1 MPRRFELLITLMT
14 TLQKH
19 VSRIWPS
26 LRPLSFHEPVAAV
39 FLFHTVEEHPNPWT
53 HGHRYVT
60 PLSKFKLQITYLKK
74 HFRFVSTTNLVE
86 QLAQGRVTENI
97 AAIHFDD
104 GFRSFKDIALPFLK
118 RQAIPST
125 LFPIHSVLFGDIPIR
140 NKLAYL
146 LNTDSRDTLLDRLSI
161 EDSLKRRS
169 NSFILSFLKN
179 EQISETDDLVK
190 EIYSM
195 KKRITSSPF
204 MRAEE
209 LVALK
214 DDPWVEF
221 GSHTL
226 THPMLVRLD
235 LASQRREIVE
245 GHEKLCAILGK
256 NLQFFAYPF
265 GGLGHFDEVSRKIIK
280 TMDGVTAFNTFGF
293 LNRSWERT
301 NVHRITLARHSP
313 WQIKI
318 LLVNKR

>member
-1 MPRRFELLITLMT
+1 MT
-14 TLQKH
+14 KLQKH
-19 VSRIWPS
+19 VSRIWPF

-39 FLFHTVEEHPNPWT
+39 FLFHTVEDHPNPWT
-53 HGHRYVT
+53 QGHRYVT
-60 PLSKFKLQITYLKK
+60 PLRKFKSQITYLKK
-74 HFRFVSTTNLVE
+74 YFKFVSTTNLVE
-86 QLAQGRVTENI
+86 ELAQGRITENV

-146 LNTDSRDTLLDRLSI
+146 LNTDSRDTLLDCLSI

-179 EQISETDDLVK
+179 EKNSEMDDFVK
-190 EIYSM
+190 EIYSI
-195 KKRITSSPF
+195 KNRTASSPF

-209 LVALK
+209 LVAMR

-226 THPMLVRLD
+226 THPMLARLD
-235 LASQRREIVE
+235 LASQRKEIVE

-256 NLQFFAYPF
+256 NLKFFAYPF
-265 GGLGHFDEVSRKIIK
+265 GGLGHFDEASRKIIK
-280 TMDGVTAFNTFGF
+280 TMDGVTAFNTFGL
-293 LNRSWERT
+293 LNRSWEQT

-313 WQIKI
+313 WQIKM
-318 LLVNKR
+318 LLINRG

>member
-1 MPRRFELLITLMT
+1 MT

-26 LRPLSFHEPVAAV
+26 LRPLSFPEPVAAV

-53 HGHRYVT
+53 QGHRYVT
-60 PLSKFKLQITYLKK
+60 PFSKFKLQITYLKK
-74 HFRFVSTTNLVE
+74 YFRFVSTTNLVE
-86 QLAQGRVTENI
+86 QLAQGRITENV

-146 LNTDSRDTLLDRLSI
+146 LNTDSRDTLLDGLSI

-179 EQISETDDLVK
+179 EQNSEMDDLVK
-190 EIYSM
+190 EIYSI
-195 KKRITSSPF
+195 KNRIASSPF
-204 MRAEE
+204 MRSEE
-209 LVALK
+209 LVAMK

-235 LASQRREIVE
+235 LARQRREIVE
-245 GHEKLCAILGK
+245 GHGKLCAILGK
-256 NLQFFAYPF
+256 KLQFFAYPF

-280 TMDGVTAFNTFGF
+280 EMDGVTAFNTFGF

-313 WQIKI
+313 WQIKKI
-318 LLVNKR
+318 LINKS

>member
-1 MPRRFELLITLMT
+1 MLRRFELLITLMT
-14 TLQKH
+14 TLQKY
-19 VSRIWPS
+19 VSRIWPFF
-26 LRPLSFHEPVAAV
+26 RPLSFHEPVAAV

-53 HGHRYVT
+53 QGHRYVT

-74 HFRFVSTTNLVE
+74 YFKFVSTTNLVE
-86 QLAQGRVTENI
+86 ELAQGRITENV

-118 RQAIPST
+118 RQAIRST

-146 LNTDSRDTLLDRLSI
+146 LNTDSRDTLLGGLSI

-179 EQISETDDLVK
+179 EKNSEMDDLVK
-190 EIYSM
+190 EIYSI
-195 KKRITSSPF
+195 KNRTASSPF
-204 MRAEE
+204 MRSEE
-209 LVALK
+209 LVAMR

-245 GHEKLCAILGK
+245 GHEKLSAILGK
-256 NLQFFAYPF
+256 NLKYFAYPF
-265 GGLGHFDEVSRKIIK
+265 GGLRHFDEASRKIIK
-280 TMDGVTAFNTFGF
+280 TMDGVTAFNTFGL
-293 LNRSWERT
+293 LNRSWEQT
-301 NVHRITLARHSP
+301 NVHRITLTRHSP
-313 WQIKI
+313 WQIKM
-318 LLVNKR
+318 LLINRG